1 MTKRFTDLMVSND
14 GFRFEPICL
23 NNGITLSVQAS
34 SFHYSMPRVSGLSP
48 DEYDEYEVA
57 VIKNDKVIDPKIE
70 GFSVSEYDGNI
81 YTYLEKESVQ
91 ALYEELSKLTEEQ
104 VDKI

>member
-14 GFRFEPICL
+14 GFRFEPIDL
-23 NNGITLSVQAS
+23 NNGITLSIQAS
-34 SFHYSMPRVSGLSP
+34 SFHYSMPKVSGLSP

-91 ALYEELSKLTEEQ
+91 ALYEELSELTEEQ
-104 VDKI
+104 VDSI